1 MERSLSLDFSS
12 HREDSLLLRQ
22 FARQQYNIT
31 PSFVLTV
38 PVNNST
44 DLAVLLLLIQ
54 TGTRPRPLL
63 KSWLTLEART
73 VIGHRLHLD
82 MKYLSQN
89 NSLLNLPTLAIQLDK
104 TRPKQEVTVYFQPH
118 KEIITVFLDCEE
130 LINRELHLRRPSLRR
145 YSTMQLLEVSRQ
157 VVHTVRFRGP

>member
-1 MERSLSLDFSS
+1 MVVFRSFADLLKVERSLSLDFSS
-12 HREDSLLLRQ
+12 HRDDSLLLRQ

-73 VIGHRLHLD
+73 VIDHRLHLD

-104 TRPKQEVTVYFQPH
+104 TRPKQEVTVYI
-118 KEIITVFLDCEE
+118 KKL
-130 LINRELHLRRPSLRR
+130 SR
-145 YSTMQLLEVSRQ
+145 YSWIARNSSTESCI
-157 VVHTVRFRGP
+157 